1 MYIAIDVILAV
12 VVAAVVIGAAR
23 RGFIRSVFQLGS
35 TVAAI
40 VVAVIFYKELSN
52 YFLNAFVLEKATEY
66 IGGFLSNITE
76 DITSATDFSAMIGAI
91 PEQVRNTA
99 ELVGI
104 NLEETLGQLL
114 ASNAS
119 VTAHTFGE
127 SLAHS
132 VATVISN
139 ILAFAAIFF
148 GSLILL
154 NLLCFVLDKVAKL
167 PVLKGANRFLGFLL
181 GVLEGLVLGVVLA
194 KVAQALCSA
203 YGALNPEFVFT
214 GVATNTYIAKFF
226 INICPW

>member
-1 MYIAIDVILAV
+1 MYIAIDVILTV
-12 VVAAVVIGAAR
+12 IIAAVVIGSAK

-35 TVAAI
+35 TLAAI
-40 VVAVIFYKELSN
+40 VIAVIFYKELSN
-52 YFLNAFVLEKATEY
+52 YFLSAFVLEKTTEY
-66 IGGFLSNITE
+66 IGGFLGDITA
-76 DITSATDFSAMIGAI
+76 DITSEADFSAILGAI

-104 NLEETLGQLL
+104 NLEETLGKLL

-119 VTAHTFGE
+119 VTANTFGE

-132 VATVISN
+132 VAAVISN
-139 ILAFAAIFF
+139 ILAFASLFF

-154 NLLCFVLDKVAKL
+154 NLLCIVLDKLAKI

-181 GVLEGLVLGVVLA
+181 GVLEGLVLGIVLA

-203 YGALNPEFVFT
+203 YGALNPEFT
-214 GVATNTYIAKFF
+214 YTNVVSGTYIAKFF
-226 INICPW
+226 IDICPW